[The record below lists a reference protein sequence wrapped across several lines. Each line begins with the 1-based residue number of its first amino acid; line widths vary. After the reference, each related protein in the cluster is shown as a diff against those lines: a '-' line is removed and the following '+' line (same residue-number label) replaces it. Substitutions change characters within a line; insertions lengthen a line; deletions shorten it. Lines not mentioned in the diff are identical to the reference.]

1 MNTSYKFCYWEL
13 RIYNKIQTACG
24 IKASLY
30 LHRWTHSMYL
40 NHYGHLLVGV
50 RAWLQQYKHFN
61 IIRRII
67 SNTKA
72 NTFLPS
78 SCLHMFWITAKRCEQ
93 LQIEKHNFSSD
104 KHYWMEWFFSWNAIN
119 YLSIHFELKS
129 INRRWSNSITNKTNH
144 CVWLRICLANFLCFA
159 PFYLYPKRKIIT
171 KKTPIISLCWTN
183 FECQNK
189 RRFQFFSILSCVVA
203 LYRSLIHSMFYCYI
217 VHLTYATHTQTHM
230 QCFRK
235 YPTCFHIP
243 KCSNTMVGIVL
254 NLKYKWGNHLAAFA
268 HHRQL
273 SYIDAVILF
282 VRFHSRYILYCHV
295 QSISCVAVPFPFFS
309 NELVVVLNTVQNMLC
324 ALFVAITH

>member
-189 RRFQFFSILSCVVA
+189 RRFQFFSIISCVVA

-217 VHLTYATHTQTHM
+217 MQSTPYLCNAYTDTHAM
-230 QCFRK
+230 L
-235 YPTCFHIP
+235 P
-243 KCSNTMVGIVL
+243 K
-254 NLKYKWGNHLAAFA
+254 
-268 HHRQL
+268 
-273 SYIDAVILF
+273 
-282 VRFHSRYILYCHV
+282 
-295 QSISCVAVPFPFFS
+295 IS
-309 NELVVVLNTVQNMLC
+309 NMLSHTKMLQYNGGHC
-324 ALFVAITH
+324 SQLEIQMRQSFGRIRASSSAFLYRRRYLIRSLS